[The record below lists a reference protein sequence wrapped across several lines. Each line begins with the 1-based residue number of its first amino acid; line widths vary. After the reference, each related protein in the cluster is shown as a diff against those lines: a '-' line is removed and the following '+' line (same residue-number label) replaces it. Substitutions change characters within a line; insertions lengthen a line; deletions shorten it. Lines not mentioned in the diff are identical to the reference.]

1 MLRKVIIATAL
12 SLVVGGAA
20 QAGTVSISGTL
31 NTLVDFGTGPTST
44 EEYVV
49 DLIASFNDDFDPV
62 VAGAPTS
69 TAQLLQ
75 SPITGGIFVPG
86 SVVAG
91 TEIFNTF
98 SAFFSFQPQFG
109 QVTRT
114 GINGNNVPNTN
125 TSIQLSFLTDGQ
137 GASTGLGLASF
148 LLGGVSGDADSFDV
162 TGTERGSYLNEEVR
176 VLIEDRTFG
185 TDGYRMNC
193 ATSTVGCGM
202 DDFTISHLTMNGDT
216 WTRISFS
223 GLF

>member
-162 TGTERGSYLNEEVR
+162 TGTESLFNTE
-176 VLIEDRTFG
+176 I
-185 TDGYRMNC
+185 
-193 ATSTVGCGM
+193 STVV
-202 DDFTISHLTMNGDT
+202 DSSLTFQIIEPADGGIAAVPLPAGALLLLT
-216 WTRISFS
+216 
-223 GLF
+223 GLGSVAAFKRRKKRTA